1 MIASEIKKVLK
12 GETTDDNETLTKYSR
27 DASLFEVR
35 PAVVVFPK
43 DVEDIKN
50 LIRFI
55 KRRKRS
61 LSNLSLTVR
70 SGGTDM
76 SGGPL
81 NESIIVDFVRY
92 FNHINPVRSY
102 PSDIASERATT
113 ALGRSASN
121 GVKGIK
127 GGYINVEPGVF
138 YRDFEKETLK
148 QGFLLPTYPASREIC
163 TVGGMVANNAGG
175 EKTLRYGKTD
185 KYVKELK
192 VVLSD
197 GNEYVFSKLN
207 KKELE
212 KKMAQS
218 DFEGEIYRKTY
229 NLLENNYD
237 VVQNAK
243 PKVSKNSAGYALWNV
258 WDRKYF
264 DLTQLF
270 TGSQGTLGIITGIK
284 FQLVK
289 IKEHKKMVI
298 LFLKNLKPLPKI
310 VNAILP
316 FEPEGLEAFDD
327 NTLKL
332 AIRFFPAIAKKVKSQ
347 NLITFAWQF
356 LPDALIQLRMLQLAK
371 LIILVQFAE
380 DSDEEAEYKLRQLE
394 DKLKLFKVH
403 KRILHTEQEM
413 EKYWVI
419 RRESFNLLRQHVKG
433 KRTAPFVDDIIV
445 QPSEL
450 PELLPKV
457 QKILKDYNIK
467 STLAGHAGSGNFHI
481 IPLMDLTKES
491 ERRKIP
497 EVSDKIYD
505 LVIKY
510 GGSITAEHN
519 DGIIRS
525 PYLKKMYGNR
535 IYGFFEDVKDIF
547 DPENLFNPGKKV
559 YFDPNYSLEHISQS

>member
-559 YFDPNYSLEHISQS
+559 YFDPNYSLEHISRS

>member
-1 MIASEIKKVLK
+1 MIASELKKVLK
-12 GETTDDNETLTKYSR
+12 GETADDNETLTKYSR

-35 PAVVVFPK
+35 PAAVVFPK
-43 DVEDIKN
+43 DVEDVKS
-50 LIRFI
+50 LVRFV
-55 KRRKRS
+55 KERKQS
-61 LSNLSLTVR
+61 LNNLSLTVR

-81 NESIIVDFVRY
+81 SESIIVDFVRH
-92 FNHINPVRSY
+92 FNHINPVRSR
-102 PSDIASERATT
+102 PAEGTATT

-121 GVKGIK
+121 GVKGIEE
-127 GGYINVEPGVF
+127 GYINVEPGVF

-192 VVLSD
+192 AVLSD
-197 GNEYVFSKLN
+197 GNEYVFSRLN

-229 NLLENNYD
+229 NLLEDNYD
-237 VVQNAK
+237 VIQNAK

-270 TGSQGTLGIITGIK
+270 TGSQGTLGIITDIK

-289 IKEHKKMVI
+289 TKKHKKMVI
-298 LFLKNLKPLPKI
+298 LFLKNLKPLPEI

-356 LPDALIQLRMLQLAK
+356 LPDALIQLRMFRLAK

-380 DSDEEAEYKLRQLE
+380 DSNEEAEYKLRQLK

-403 KRILHTEQEM
+403 KRILHTEREM

-445 QPSEL
+445 QPSEI

-457 QKILKDYNIK
+457 QKILKSYNIK

-491 ERRKIP
+491 ERKKIP

-525 PYLKKMYGNR
+525 PYLKKMYGDR

-559 YFDPNYSLEHISQS
+559 YIDPNYSLEHISRS